1 MSTAAVAPGRARAW
15 QDGKRYMWPSALV
28 VPIVPFVSYGIVAK
42 SGHEIFWWLAPA
54 LIFGL
59 IPVID
64 GIIGDDGGNPPEEL
78 VKALQED
85 RYYRWMTFLYLPVH
99 YGGLVLGCWAFTS
112 GDLGWLGMLGV
123 VVSLGSVS
131 GIAINTAHE
140 LGHKREDL
148 ERWLSKIALAP
159 SMYGHFYVE
168 HNRGHHVRVA
178 TPEDPASA
186 RLGES
191 FWAFWPRTVFGSL
204 TSAWSLE
211 SKRLRL
217 RGHRVWSWRNEVL
230 TSWAMTVVLFGALTA
245 VFGWWALALLV
256 AQGIVGFTLLEV
268 VNYLEH
274 YGLCRQR
281 NAAGRYERVDER
293 HSWNSNRLATNM
305 FLYELQR
312 HSDHHANPTRR
323 YQVLRHFDTSPQ
335 LPAGYAR
342 MIVLALVPPVWR
354 RTMDHRVVAHYD
366 GDITLANV
374 HPPARERL
382 LATWGSPADGGRAA
396 AEAS

>member
-1 MSTAAVAPGRARAW
+1 
-15 QDGKRYMWPSALV
+15 
-28 VPIVPFVSYGIVAK
+28 
-42 SGHEIFWWLAPA
+42 
-54 LIFGL
+54 
-59 IPVID
+59 
-64 GIIGDDGGNPPEEL
+64 
-78 VKALQED
+78 
-85 RYYRWMTFLYLPVH
+85 MTFLYLPIH
-99 YGGLVLGCWAFTS
+99 YGGLVLGCWAFTA
-112 GDLGWLGMLGV
+112 GGLGWVGRLGV

-140 LGHKREDL
+140 LGHKREEL
-148 ERWLSKIALAP
+148 ERWLSKVALAP

-191 FWAFWPRTVFGSL
+191 FWAFWPRTVGGSL
-204 TSAWSLE
+204 RSAWHLE
-211 SKRLRL
+211 SSRLRL
-217 RGHRVWSWRNEVL
+217 RGRRVWSWRNEIL
-230 TSWAMTVVLFGALTA
+230 TSWAMTVVLFAALTA
-245 VFGWWALALLV
+245 VFGWWALVLLV
-256 AQGIVGFTLLEV
+256 AQGVVGFTLLEV

-274 YGLCRQR
+274 YGLRRQR
-281 NAAGRYERVDER
+281 NEAGRYERVDER

-354 RTMDHRVVAHYD
+354 RVMDHRVVAHYG
-366 GDITLANV
+366 GDISLANV
-374 HPPARERL
+374 HPPARKQL
-382 LATWGSPADGGRAA
+382 LSRYPQPT
-396 AEAS
+396 

>member
-1 MSTAAVAPGRARAW
+1 MSDKKATVPVGSTEQW
-15 QDGKRYMWPSALV
+15 TDGKRYLWLLGLV
-28 VPIVPFVSYGIVAK
+28 VPSLAFLAIGMHAATGWGVWFWIGPIVVLLIVPAIDLVA
-42 SGHEIFWWLAPA
+42 
-54 LIFGL
+54 GL
-59 IPVID
+59 D
-64 GIIGDDGGNPPEEL
+64 RSNPPDDVIERLEN
-78 VKALQED
+78 D
-85 RYYRWMTFLYLPVH
+85 RYYRWITYLFLPIQYV
-99 YGGLVLGCWAFTS
+99 GFVVAFWLIAR
-112 GDLGWLGMLGV
+112 GDLSV
-123 VVSLGSVS
+123 VDKIGLAVSIGCIG
-131 GIAINTAHE
+131 GIGINTAHE
-140 LGHKREDL
+140 LGHKKESH
-148 ERWLSKIALAP
+148 ERWLSKIALAQ
-159 SMYGHFYVE
+159 SFYGHFYIE

-191 FWAFWPRTVFGSL
+191 FWAFWPRTVAGSL
-204 TSAWSLE
+204 RSAWHLE

-217 RGHRVWSWRNEVL
+217 RGRRVLSWRNEIL

-256 AQGIVGFTLLEV
+256 VQGVLGFTLLEV

-274 YGLCRQR
+274 YGLARQR
-281 NAAGRYERVDER
+281 NAAGRYEKVDER

-342 MIVLALVPPVWR
+342 MIVLAVVPAVWR
-354 RTMDHRVVAHYD
+354 RVMDHRVVAHYG
-366 GDITLANV
+366 GDVTLANL
-374 HPPARERL
+374 HPPKRAELIARYGT
-382 LATWGSPADGGRAA
+382 APGT
-396 AEAS
+396 